1 MTDALGDR
9 TEMSAA
15 EYRAYLAGQGQTL
28 FVPVLTEAAAPE
40 WQTSEKAFLQRV
52 SDYARERK
60 WRVYHTFKS
69 ANSAPGFPDLVFLR
83 GGILGFAELKVGDN
97 TPTKPQKDW
106 LAELATVNS
115 VAFVALWYPEDI
127 EAIEEVLR

>member
-40 WQTSEKAFLQRV
+40 WRTNEKAFLQRV
-52 SDYARERK
+52 TDFAIK
-60 WRVYHTFKS
+60 HGHLAYHTHKS
-69 ANSAPGFPDLVFLR
+69 ANSAPGFPDLVTLR
-83 GGILGFAELKVGDN
+83 GGVLRFAELKVGGN
-97 TPTKPQKDW
+97 KPTKQQQVW
-106 LAELATVNS
+106 LDGLDEVEGAVS
-115 VAFVALWYPEDI
+115 VHLWYPDDWMT
-127 EAIEEVLR
+127 IEEVLR